1 MKRHSRG
8 LSLVEVLATLF
19 LFSIVLAVISQL
31 LLNYSRVVKFSI
43 GQDRSVQAAL
53 VTLSELRD
61 EIKEATEILMP
72 NTSTVAPTLEI
83 RKVIPGVSRFPN
95 PVPLQPP
102 TGWTLF
108 PTTSLVT
115 LRYQIANQ
123 NLERQVVSGLPAT
136 TTAIA
141 SNISDLQ
148 TRLLAG
154 GNVEVSFL
162 VAEQKLTRKLVT
174 SVFRLR

>member
-1 MKRHSRG
+1 MRGKLKG

-61 EIKEATEILMP
+61 EVKEATEILAP
-72 NTSTVAPTLEI
+72 TSSTVVPTLEI
-83 RKVIPGVSRFPN
+83 RKVIPGSARFPV

-108 PTTSLVT
+108 PNTSLVT
-115 LRYQIANQ
+115 VRYQVANQ
-123 NLERQVVSGLPAT
+123 NLERQVLSGLPVST
-136 TTAIA
+136 TSIA
-141 SNISDLQ
+141 SNISDLE
-148 TRLLAG
+148 TRLLTG

-162 VAEQKLTRKLVT
+162 VVEQKLTRKLVT